1 MSGAHSRSQS
11 PWLFNHPESSSN
23 NAHAHSPTTPF
34 TFRLPSLRYPGDGL
48 DLRRPVMSQ
57 PSQDVI
63 DLTEEPDSPPLSRNA
78 HNSTTLPQPPRFSQ
92 PAPFQQDIIDIDDDE
107 NRSFNRPRG
116 SSPEIQLLYSRSIPQ
131 EARQQ
136 RRQPG
141 DASYARHLQADAGR
155 IGRFSEASR
164 APHLPTW
171 HDLRTMVRTAR
182 GDIGRSATQVL
193 NDEANMRRHLG
204 LGRTNHLP
212 RTPRAGEPLDLEVD
226 FSDAEELFLDQPGR
240 SFAPPA
246 HLNFFHTGFQIEPP
260 PQRAPP
266 PPTYNAPPPPR
277 KGFTRSPKEDDTLI
291 CPNCE
296 EELGVGKDEIKR
308 QVWVVKSCGHV
319 CLRPPPASTPRVL
332 SSTNKKS
339 RSIVANA
346 QRTEPAEVKRK
357 RCARHAPS
365 LSQSVR
371 SMDVQN
377 LAVLPR
383 RCFKSIYDRGRW
395 RMDKSK
401 MNDFCF

>member
-23 NAHAHSPTTPF
+23 SGPSSSTPF

-78 HNSTTLPQPPRFSQ
+78 HNSTAFPQPLRLSQPPRS
-92 PAPFQQDIIDIDDDE
+92 QQDIIDIDDDE
-107 NRSFNRPRG
+107 NRSVQRARG

-141 DASYARHLQADAGR
+141 DAPYLRHVLADAGR
-155 IGRFSEASR
+155 IGRISEASR
-164 APHLPTW
+164 APQLPNW
-171 HDLRTMVRTAR
+171 SDLRNMVRTAR

-193 NDEANMRRHLG
+193 DDEANMRRHFG
-204 LGRTNHLP
+204 LARAQHLP
-212 RTPRAGEPLDLEVD
+212 RTPRAGEPLDLEAEL
-226 FSDAEELFLDQPGR
+226 SDAEELFLDQPGR

-246 HLNFFHTGFQIEPP
+246 HLNFDHTGFQIEPP
-260 PQRAPP
+260 QQRAPP

-277 KGFTRSPKEDDTLI
+277 NGFTRSPKEDDTLV

-296 EELGVGKDEIKR
+296 EELGVSKDEIKR

-319 CLRPPPASTPRVL
+319 CIHLLRASVPI
-332 SSTNKKS
+332 N
-339 RSIVANA
+339 
-346 QRTEPAEVKRK
+346 
-357 RCARHAPS
+357 
-365 LSQSVR
+365 
-371 SMDVQN
+371 
-377 LAVLPR
+377 
-383 RCFKSIYDRGRW
+383 
-395 RMDKSK
+395 
-401 MNDFCF
+401 